1 MNAILNSEIF
11 ILTLTFVAY
20 FLAQNIQR
28 KTKIIFL
35 NPVLVAIILIIAV
48 LVIFKI
54 DFESYAEGS
63 RMIEFLLKPAI
74 VALGVPLYQQL
85 GKIKKQAIPIIVSQL
100 VGCIAGV
107 VSVVLIAKAMG
118 APKEIIF
125 SIAPKSVT
133 TPIAMEVSK
142 TLGGIPPLTASVVV
156 LFGILG
162 SIFGYEIMKISRIKS
177 TISQGISMG
186 TAAHV
191 LGASK
196 SMEISGNFGAL
207 SSIGLIVNGVF
218 TAFLAPYIIAF
229 LGIWIDF

>member
-1 MNAILNSEIF
+1 MENILNSELF
-11 ILTLTFVAY
+11 LLTLTFLAY
-20 FLAQNIQR
+20 FIAQNIQR
-28 KTKIIFL
+28 KTKLIFL
-35 NPVLVAIILIIAV
+35 NPVLLAIIFIIGF
-48 LVIFKI
+48 LMLFEI
-54 DFESYAEGS
+54 DFNTYKEGS

-100 VGCIAGV
+100 VGCIVGI
-107 VSVVLIAKAMG
+107 VSVVLIAKALG

-142 TLGGIPPLTASVVV
+142 TLGGIPPLTASVVI
-156 LFGILG
+156 LFGIIG
-162 SIFGYEIMKISRIKS
+162 SIFGYEIMKLTRIKS
-177 TISQGISMG
+177 SISQGISMG
-186 TAAHV
+186 TASHV

-207 SSIGLIVNGVF
+207 SSIGLIINGIL
-218 TAFLAPYIIAF
+218 TAILAPYIIQF
-229 LGIWIDF
+229 LGIWITF

>member
-1 MNAILNSEIF
+1 MDAVLNTEIF

-20 FLAQNIQR
+20 FIAQNLQK
-28 KTKIIFL
+28 KTKSIFL
-35 NPVLVAIILIIAV
+35 NPVLIAIILIIGF
-48 LVIFKI
+48 LWLFKI
-54 DFESYAEGS
+54 DIEVYQKGS

-100 VGCIAGV
+100 VGCIVGV
-107 VSVVLIAKAMG
+107 ISVVLIAKFMG
-118 APKEIIF
+118 APKEIVF

-142 TLGGIPPLTASVVV
+142 TLGGIPPLTASVVI
-156 LFGILG
+156 LFGIIG
-162 SIFGYEIMKISRIKS
+162 SIFGYEIMKITRIKS
-177 TISQGISMG
+177 AISQGISMG

-196 SMEISGNFGAL
+196 SMQISGNFGAL
-207 SSIGLIVNGVF
+207 SSIGLIINGVF
-218 TAFLAPYIIAF
+218 TAILAPYIISF
-229 LGIWIDF
+229 LSIWITF

>member
-1 MNAILNSEIF
+1 MDNILNSQIF
-11 ILTLTFVAY
+11 ILTLTFFAY
-20 FLAQNIQR
+20 FLAQSLQR
-28 KTKIIFL
+28 KAKMIFL
-35 NPVLVAIILIIAV
+35 NPVLISIIFIIGF
-48 LVIFKI
+48 LLIFKI
-54 DFESYAEGS
+54 DFESYHKGS

-74 VALGVPLYQQL
+74 VALGVPLYKQL

-107 VSVVLIAKAMG
+107 VSVVLIAHFMG
-118 APKEIIF
+118 ASKEIVF
-125 SIAPKSVT
+125 SLAPKSVT

-142 TLGGIPPLTASVVV
+142 TLGGIPPLTASVVI

-177 TISQGISMG
+177 TIAQGISMG

-207 SSIGLIVNGVF
+207 SSIGLIVNGVL
-218 TAFLAPYIIAF
+218 TALLAPYIIAF

>member
-1 MNAILNSEIF
+1 MTTILHSEIF
-11 ILTLTFVAY
+11 ILTLTFIAY
-20 FLAQNIQR
+20 FLAQSIQR
-28 KTKIIFL
+28 KTKMLFL
-35 NPVLVAIILIIAV
+35 NPVLIAIILIIGFLTV
-48 LVIFKI
+48 FKI
-54 DFESYAEGS
+54 DFESYKAGS

-85 GKIKKQAIPIIVSQL
+85 GKIKKQAIPIIISQL

-107 VSVVLIAKAMG
+107 VSVVLIAKFMG

-142 TLGGIPPLTASVVV
+142 TLGGIPPLTASVVI

-177 TISQGISMG
+177 SIAQGISMG

-207 SSIGLIVNGVF
+207 SSIGLIINGVL
-218 TAFLAPYIIAF
+218 TALLAPYIISF
-229 LGIWIDF
+229 LSLWIEF

>member
-11 ILTLTFVAY
+11 ILTLTFVA
-20 FLAQNIQR
+20 FFIAQNIQK
-28 KTKIIFL
+28 KTKMLFL
-35 NPVLVAIILIIAV
+35 NPVLIAIIFIIGF
-48 LVIFKI
+48 LTLFKI
-54 DFESYAEGS
+54 DFEAYHKGS

-125 SIAPKSVT
+125 SLAPKSVT
-133 TPIAMEVSK
+133 TPIAIEVSK
-142 TLGGIPPLTASVVV
+142 TLGGIPPLTASVVI

-207 SSIGLIVNGVF
+207 SSIGLIVNGIF

-229 LGIWIDF
+229 LGIWIEF